1 MGAGG
6 VTNRG
11 TSATDARSLKII
23 GKPDSKIQRYNKKGE
38 LVQERWYDNLGRAIR
53 NRDYSHS
60 GEMFF
65 PHDHDWVWK
74 NGEGQRIKEHVEP
87 DYIKY
92 R

>member
-11 TSATDARSLKII
+11 TSVTDARSLKII

-60 GEMFF
+60 GEMFSLMIMIGIGKTAR
-65 PHDHDWVWK
+65 DR
-74 NGEGQRIKEHVEP
+74 E
-87 DYIKY
+87 
-92 R
+92 